1 MDEKKEAENEF
12 ILHAAL
18 EITVRRKHL
27 VKGKEEKKKMPA
39 ECHKEMNGCLYLGI
53 FIHAGKVVSSPLA
66 FIYMAVFRRHDGRAE
81 LDVDRSFHMLTKAA
95 SAAFCCSNYLFL
107 PHISNIFGSN
117 LVALMNKVHGINQ
130 LLPLEDL
137 NMV

>member
-1 MDEKKEAENEF
+1 MSQGNEWLALF
-12 ILHAAL
+12 GHFYSCRQSCELTLGFYLHGSL
-18 EITVRRKHL
+18 R
-27 VKGKEEKKKMPA
+27 
-39 ECHKEMNGCLYLGI
+39 
-53 FIHAGKVVSSPLA
+53 
-66 FIYMAVFRRHDGRAE
+66 DGRAE
-81 LDVDRSFHMLTKAA
+81 LDVDRSFHTLTKAA